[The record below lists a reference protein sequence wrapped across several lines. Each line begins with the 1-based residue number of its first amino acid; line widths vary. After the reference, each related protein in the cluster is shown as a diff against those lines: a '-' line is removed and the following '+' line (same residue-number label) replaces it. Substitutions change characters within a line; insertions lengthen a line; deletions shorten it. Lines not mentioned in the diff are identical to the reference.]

1 MVSRDSDTMTGRDRG
16 SDAAPPRSGADL
28 RWERTP
34 AGLRLEGEV
43 DLTNA
48 HRLAEIVHEE
58 QERLGDSVR
67 LDLEALSFM
76 DGAGVRALLEISR
89 SLRDSGCL
97 LVLASPGYI
106 VRKALSVLTP
116 DDLLDAIRIVES

>member
-1 MVSRDSDTMTGRDRG
+1 MTGRDG
-16 SDAAPPRSGADL
+16 DPDAPLRRSGANL

-48 HRLAEIVHEE
+48 NRLAEIVHEE
-58 QERLGDSVR
+58 RGRLGDTVR

-97 LVLASPGYI
+97 LILASPGYI

-116 DDLLDAIRIVES
+116 EDLLDAIRIVES